1 MSLDLPSAQEGKG
14 HLDHS
19 LQLVDFLQELS
30 RSVSDAVAMAGNYLR
45 PEARLGLSS
54 LRFKMIRFKKLRF
67 KMPTAIELSV
77 PDFCQVLEALSP
89 STSHF

>member
-1 MSLDLPSAQEGKG
+1 MFLDLPSAQEGKA

-30 RSVSDAVAMAGNYLR
+30 RSVCDAVAMAGNYLR

-54 LRFKMIRFKKLRF
+54 LRFK
-67 KMPTAIELSV
+67 V
-77 PDFCQVLEALSP
+77 QDDQVQETQVQDAHVNR
-89 STSHF
+89 TQCA